1 VKKELEMS
9 FEKEVLA
16 KVATVLKDDN
26 AASFFCG
33 SLSVICTEN
42 EARKIFH
49 KLAKDYKNKVQV
61 SKDGSYGYIYDF
73 IA

>member
-1 VKKELEMS
+1 MS

-16 KVATVLKDDN
+16 KVATVLKDES

-33 SLSVICTEN
+33 SLSVICDEN
-42 EARKIFH
+42 QARKIFH
-49 KLAKDYKNKVQV
+49 KLAKDYKNKVQI

-73 IA
+73 VA

>member
-1 VKKELEMS
+1 MS

-16 KVATVLKDDN
+16 KVATVLKGEN

-33 SLSVICTEN
+33 SLSVICDEN
-42 EARKIFH
+42 QARKIFH

-73 IA
+73 TA

>member
-1 VKKELEMS
+1 MS
-9 FEKEVLA
+9 FEKVVLD
-16 KVATVLKDDN
+16 KVATVLKDSN

-49 KLAKDYKNKVQV
+49 KLSKDYKNKVQV

>member
-1 VKKELEMS
+1 MS

-16 KVATVLKDDN
+16 KVATVLKDEDS
-26 AASFFCG
+26 ASFFCG
-33 SLSVICTEN
+33 SLSVICDEN
-42 EARKIFH
+42 QARKIFH